1 MAEKTWLDSLA
12 TVLTLAT
19 LIGKN
24 EQKKP
29 TVRRTRTA
37 RQVLDKHGKVVTL
50 YTETETIIKPI
61 N

>member
-12 TVLTLAT
+12 TIITLAT
-19 LIGKN
+19 VFNKDKR
-24 EQKKP
+24 KKP

>member
-12 TVLTLAT
+12 TILTLAT
-19 LIGKN
+19 VFNKDN
-24 EQKKP
+24 QQKS

-37 RQVLDKHGKVVTL
+37 RQVLDKHGKVITL
-50 YTETETIIKPI
+50 YTETETITKPI

>member
-19 LIGKN
+19 IINKD
-24 EQKKP
+24 ERKKP

-50 YTETETIIKPI
+50 YTETETIIKHI
-61 N
+61 D

>member
-1 MAEKTWLDSLA
+1 MAEKTILDSLA
-12 TVLTLAT
+12 TVLTLAHY
-19 LIGKN
+19 INKD
-24 EQKKP
+24 ERKKP